1 MMNSDALVCVAG
13 WEERFVAGL
22 KLDVD
27 RFHPAEIVMIVFQEY
42 KEETQANR
50 SAVVLYAAENGI
62 VWRELSVRREP
73 REVWDTLRSDF
84 TSPLWSRKRV
94 VLDITT
100 MPREVIWWSLSFLL
114 EAGCELHY
122 VYHRPQ
128 SYSSEWLTRD
138 TDRPRLVYQ
147 HSGIAKLG
155 KPTALL
161 LLNGFD
167 TERAEQMIQFFE
179 PRLLLVGLQRGKQFE
194 NEERNLK
201 RGERFGELIR
211 NIKTFEIDAY
221 SVDHGFSAIVEQVKP
236 LLPDYNIIA
245 ASLGPKTSAIAMF
258 RVIAEFPEIAL
269 AYAPSRQF
277 NIGYSSGIGDSIEG
291 SVDSRRLDHEI
302 QS

>member
-1 MMNSDALVCVAG
+1 
-13 WEERFVAGL
+13 
-22 KLDVD
+22 
-27 RFHPAEIVMIVFQEY
+27 MIVFQEY
-42 KEETQANR
+42 KDETQASR
-50 SAVVLYAAENGI
+50 SEVVSYAAENGI
-62 VWRELSVRREP
+62 VCRELSVHREP

-84 TSPLWSRKRV
+84 TSTAWLHKRV
-94 VLDITT
+94 VLDIST
-100 MPREVIWWSLSFLL
+100 MPREVIWWSLSFLI

-128 SYSSEWLTRD
+128 SYSTDWLTRD

-155 KPTALL
+155 KQTALL

-179 PRLLLVGLQRGKQFE
+179 PRLLAVGYQHGKQFE

-201 RGERFGELIR
+201 RGKRFEELIR

-221 SVDHGFSAIVEQVKP
+221 SADHGFRAIVDQVKP
-236 LLPDYNIIA
+236 ILPDYNVIA

-258 RVIAEFPEIAL
+258 RVIIEFPEIAL

-291 SVDSRRLDHEI
+291 SVGS
-302 QS
+302 